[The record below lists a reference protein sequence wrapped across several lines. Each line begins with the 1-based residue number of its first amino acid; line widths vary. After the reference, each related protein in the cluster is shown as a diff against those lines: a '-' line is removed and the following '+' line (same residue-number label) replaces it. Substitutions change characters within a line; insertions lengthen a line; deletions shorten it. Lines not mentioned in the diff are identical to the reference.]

1 MDMATREPDM
11 GGYIWMGDMI
21 MPSDPTELMMDAQM
35 DTSFFTEAHLE
46 DMRVRQTSMEGYM
59 MLEELDEGMYYEDP
73 TGMSKISN
81 TATQPAVNSH
91 HGPNRKI
98 KPVKHPGL
106 KLQTP
111 IAYQKDTDPNVI
123 PIQKDGMAVC
133 EKCGAMGVK
142 HAFYTRERRFCSL
155 ACARGSQHDNDNV
168 NNNSNPIPYE
178 GTNPAIPALPSS
190 IQNNVTPVM
199 TNTNIPLPV
208 QLPALQT
215 FPHVTSVK
223 DEVKLETGVKPEEGE
238 DEEEDENSIDSASTP
253 MYHVPPIPPLS
264 PEEPMFPPDRKCYP
278 ELASSYDWSAY
289 LNDPTFVAAPV
300 YNFHHAPMSDCWENI
315 SVGMKVEVENTDTD
329 TPSGNHDNY
338 PDSFWVAS
346 VTQIA
351 GYKALLRYEG
361 FGEDSSKDF
370 WVNLCSS
377 MVHPVGWCATRG
389 KPLIPPRTIETKYSD
404 WKDFLVK
411 RLTGARTLPS
421 NFYHKV
427 QESVKSRFRVD
438 MNLEVVDKKRISQ
451 VKVATIEKIVGK
463 RLQVHYYDDDDG
475 FCCHQDSPLIHPV
488 GWARRTG
495 HLISAPPLYT
505 DRCAKGIR
513 DRDDATEDLF
523 PLSVG
528 TAGTKLSPGT
538 GQTGGFVV
546 GMKLESVDPLN
557 LSDICVATVMK
568 VLNDRFMMI
577 RVNSYDEDTNGGLD
591 WFCYHMSSPYI
602 FAPGFCAAHGINL
615 TPPKG
620 YTHATFS
627 WEQYC
632 RDTNS
637 IPAPPELFNQTV
649 PEHGFREG
657 MRLESADL
665 MNPALICVGTVCRL
679 VGRLLRVHFDGWEDE
694 FDQWID
700 CESCDIY
707 PVGWCELVSHRLEPP
722 RAPAKPGQPKQLTR
736 GRRKK
741 KGGGRCAK
749 RSLIPGTAGPK
760 LDTSSASTMS
770 PNSLDHLST
779 SSFPSPQALGEVV
792 PFRSNTWDEPV
803 SFNDTIAPP
812 VSNNTTT
819 TSDKEIP
826 CLEAHGGED
835 GQSFKSED
843 ICPAQWSVDDVCEF
857 LKKNDCAAYCDN
869 FSKQKIN
876 GEALL
881 TLTKEK
887 CFDLTGGKAGPSIK
901 IAHLITC
908 LNKIVQNPNR
918 FKSALKKPLL

>member
-111 IAYQKDTDPNVI
+111 IAYQKDSDPNVI

-168 NNNSNPIPYE
+168 NNNSNTIPHE

-300 YNFHHAPMSDCWENI
+300 YNFHHNLELDY
-315 SVGMKVEVENTDTD
+315 VEIGQ
-329 TPSGNHDNY
+329 PK
-338 PDSFWVAS
+338 
-346 VTQIA
+346 Q
-351 GYKALLRYEG
+351 L
-361 FGEDSSKDF
+361 
-370 WVNLCSS
+370 
-377 MVHPVGWCATRG
+377 TRG
-389 KPLIPPRTIETKYSD
+389 R
-404 WKDFLVK
+404 
-411 RLTGARTLPS
+411 R
-421 NFYHKV
+421 
-427 QESVKSRFRVD
+427 
-438 MNLEVVDKKRISQ
+438 KK
-451 VKVATIEKIVGK
+451 KG
-463 RLQVHYYDDDDG
+463 G
-475 FCCHQDSPLIHPV
+475 
-488 GWARRTG
+488 G
-495 HLISAPPLYT
+495 
-505 DRCAKGIR
+505 RCAKRSLI
-513 DRDDATEDLF
+513 
-523 PLSVG
+523 PG
-528 TAGTKLSPGT
+528 TAGPKLDTSSASTMSPNSLDHLSTSSFPSPQALNTTSTSDKEIPCLEAHGGED
-538 GQTGGFVV
+538 GQSF
-546 GMKLESVDPLN
+546 KSEDICPAQWSVDDVCEFLKKN
-557 LSDICVATVMK
+557 DCAAYCDNFSK
-568 VLNDRFMMI
+568 QVLNDRFMMI

-741 KGGGRCAK
+741 KGGGRCVK

-779 SSFPSPQALGEVV
+779 SSFPSPQAL
-792 PFRSNTWDEPV
+792 V
-803 SFNDTIAPP
+803 SKYLSLYHDQ
-812 VSNNTTT
+812 NTTT

-869 FSKQKIN
+869 FSKQVS
-876 GEALL
+876 LYR
-881 TLTKEK
+881 
-887 CFDLTGGKAGPSIK
+887 
-901 IAHLITC
+901 
-908 LNKIVQNPNR
+908 R
-918 FKSALKKPLL
+918 FLM